1 MEINKLCKRLDNLP
15 NNIRMGYIKDITEM
29 LDTMFEEYDI
39 FYKDTSE
46 PVKKQLLIKKFKL
59 NEQEQEITTCKGFSQ
74 NGNKCFKR
82 THQDSDFC
90 KVHAYLAFRNKSQVV
105 SCHDDIDIQQIQIKN
120 STTDLDVLSL
130 KEKFID
136 DSFYY
141 YDNRFVYDKT
151 SLERV
156 GYIDENKNCIL
167 SDDPFI
173 LEIL

>member
-15 NNIRMGYIKDITEM
+15 NNLKMGYIKDITQM
-29 LDTMFEEYDI
+29 LDSMFEEYDI

-46 PVKKQLLIKKFKL
+46 PVKKQILLNKFTYL
-59 NEQEQEITTCKGFSQ
+59 FQEQEISICQGFSQ

-82 THQDSDFC
+82 THQDSNFC
-90 KVHAYLAFRNKSQVV
+90 KVHAYLAFRNKTHVV
-105 SCHDDIDIQQIQIKN
+105 SCNDDINIHEIKN

-141 YDNRFVYDKT
+141 YDNRFVYDKS

-156 GYIDENKNCIL
+156 GYIDEDKNCIL

>member
-15 NNIRMGYIKDITEM
+15 NNLKMGYIKDITQM
-29 LDTMFEEYDI
+29 LDSMFEEYDI

-46 PVKKQLLIKKFKL
+46 PVKKQILLKKFTYL
-59 NEQEQEITTCKGFSQ
+59 FNQEQEISICQGFSQ

-82 THQDSDFC
+82 THQDSNFC
-90 KVHAYLAFRNKSQVV
+90 KIHAYLAFRNKSQVV
-105 SCHDDIDIQQIQIKN
+105 SCNDDIDIQQIKN
-120 STTDLDVLSL
+120 STTDLDILSL

-151 SLERV
+151 SLQRV
-156 GYIDENKNCIL
+156 GYIDEHKNCIL
-167 SDDPFI
+167 SDDPFV